1 MVIKFVYNSLNYKL
15 KCIVTK
21 YDEYNLVINKFS
33 YDKCSLSLL
42 YINILCI
49 ITNTVMFKGL
59 HHLLLKNK
67 CT

>member
-15 KCIVTK
+15 KWIVTK

-42 YINILCI
+42 YMSWPENQGIL
-49 ITNTVMFKGL
+49 FFL
-59 HHLLLKNK
+59 YF
-67 CT
+67 